1 MADLRTRIQE
11 NLPLTMGEV
20 FALSKEFDV
29 RVMDVVLIEAELR
42 TGLAREELLTKVMD
56 VYVFVPLFM
65 KGCPPP
71 PLKRWCLVRLA
82 W

>member
-42 TGLAREELLTKVMD
+42 TGLAREELLTKSWMC
-56 VYVFVPLFM
+56 M
-65 KGCPPP
+65 STT
-71 PLKRWCLVRLA
+71 
-82 W
+82 